1 MIDIHIDYV
10 PSAQQYGIQCD
21 AYRVVKHFPRTYP
34 DLQKWLR
41 TECGQYYTPFRVSAF
56 EEGFDWGD
64 EKKYAH
70 VLLLTTYRRNES
82 DELVLLENL
91 VLQSSNV
98 HVMNANGSTINKIRI

>member
-21 AYRVVKHFPRTYP
+21 AYRVVKHFPRTYQN
-34 DLQKWLR
+34 LNKWLR
-41 TECGQYYTPFRVSAF
+41 AEAGQYYTPFRVAAF

-64 EKKYAH
+64 DEHYTG
-70 VLLLTTYRRNES
+70 VMLVTTYRRNES
-82 DELVLLENL
+82 DDLVLLENL